1 MTTAAPRLLANY
13 RVLFATILLAAMV
26 LVAISRAD
34 DPKSLQKQD
43 AATDGLEPPPALFPF
58 PQDQDLPALAP
69 ADLPQNPKIEQKF
82 RDALQSPNE
91 VQETGDP
98 VFDGMMD
105 VIRSQGNSITSRLPP
120 ADFDLPRSPQV
131 PQACNPQID
140 ENQYLLAEQ
149 LLMTARLLNQG
160 PRRNT
165 RQQLIKMLR
174 EEAVKCLEPLAP

>member
-1 MTTAAPRLLANY
+1 MTTVAPRLLANY
-13 RVLFATILLAAMV
+13 RVLFATILVTVIV

-34 DPKSLQKQD
+34 DPRTPKKQD
-43 AATDGLEPPPALFPF
+43 AATDGFQSPPALLPF
-58 PQDQDLPALAP
+58 PQDLPSLRF

-82 RDALQSPNE
+82 RDALESPNE

-120 ADFDLPRSPQV
+120 ADFDLPRSPNA
-131 PQACNPQID
+131 PQAWNPQID

-149 LLMTARLLNQG
+149 LLMTARILNQG
-160 PRRNT
+160 PRRDA

-174 EEAVKCLEPLAP
+174 EEAVKCLEPSGP